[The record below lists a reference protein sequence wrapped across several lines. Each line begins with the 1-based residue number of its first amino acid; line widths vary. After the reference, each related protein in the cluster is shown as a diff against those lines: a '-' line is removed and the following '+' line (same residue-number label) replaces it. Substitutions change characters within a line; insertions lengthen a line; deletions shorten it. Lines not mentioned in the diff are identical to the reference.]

1 MGEAASI
8 AVRLALYVDLM
19 LLFGIPAFTM
29 TVLRRQ
35 SGDRMRALRPIFVAC
50 AVVGLALSAVGI
62 TLLAASMSGVAVTS
76 VEPSSVWMLV
86 TGTATGTAWLVRMAA
101 LALAL
106 TVALA
111 AKEGRGASIAVTLCG
126 GSALATLAWLGHG
139 VMNDG
144 RTGVVHLF
152 ADIGHLAAAGIWTGA
167 LACLMIL
174 VLRPV
179 DHKRAALL
187 DDLHGALAGFAVVG
201 TVAVGL
207 VIVTGLVNSWL
218 LVGPGN
224 IGSLGT
230 TLYGQLLLA
239 KLALFGA
246 MLGLAALNRFRLVPA
261 LGHAATRSDIVA
273 AVRALRLSLALET
286 AFAATIL
293 ALVAWLGT
301 LAPPASAM

>member
-1 MGEAASI
+1 MGETASI
-8 AVRLALYVDLM
+8 AVRLALYTDLM
-19 LLFGIPAFTM
+19 LLFGIPAFGM
-29 TVLRRQ
+29 IVVRGQ
-35 SGDRMRALRPIFVAC
+35 NGDRMRAIRPIIMTC
-50 AVVGLALSAVGI
+50 AMVGLALSTVAI
-62 TLLAASMSGVAVTS
+62 TLLAASMSGVPVTS
-76 VEPSSVWMLV
+76 VEPITVWMLV

-106 TVALA
+106 TIALA
-111 AKEGRGASIAVTLCG
+111 ALESPGARVAITLCAG
-126 GSALATLAWLGHG
+126 TALATLAWLGHG
-139 VMNDG
+139 VMNDD
-144 RTGVVHLF
+144 RTGVVHLV
-152 ADIGHLAAAGIWTGA
+152 ADIGHLGAAGIWTGA
-167 LACLMIL
+167 LACLTIL
-174 VLRPV
+174 VLRPI
-179 DHKRAALL
+179 DRMNAARL
-187 DDLHGALAGFAVVG
+187 DDLHGALAGFADVG

-224 IGSLGT
+224 VGSLGT

-261 LGHAATRSDIVA
+261 LGAAAAGSDIVA
-273 AVRALRLSLALET
+273 AVRALRFSLAFET

-301 LAPPASAM
+301 LAPPGSAM